1 MTTPILVTGGT
12 GTLGRHVVPLLRQA
26 GQDVRVLSRQP
37 RDRGD
42 GTDYVVGDLTTGE
55 GVAAALRGVGTV
67 LHLAGRPKGDDAAT
81 RNLVRAAT
89 ATGAVEHLVAISV
102 IGADRV
108 PIGYFRM
115 KAEVERVVAESGLP
129 WTVLRAAQFHDLA
142 LKVAEGMARSPVVP
156 APGGIRWEPV
166 DARDVAARLV
176 ELTLGG
182 APAGRVPDLA
192 GPAVHALGDL
202 VRDYLNAAGK
212 RRPMLPVRVPG
223 KVGRA
228 YRTGDN
234 LAGDSADRG
243 TRTWEAF
250 LAERLGSQVPAQ
262 SAV

>member
-12 GTLGRHVVPLLRQA
+12 GTLGHHVVPLLRQS
-26 GQDVRVLSRQP
+26 GRDVRVLSRQG
-37 RDRGD
+37 RAEGS
-42 GTDYVVGDLTTGE
+42 GVEYVVGDLTTGE
-55 GVAAALRGVGTV
+55 GVTAALRGVGAV
-67 LHLAGRPKGDDAAT
+67 LHLAGRPKGDDETT
-81 RNLVRAAT
+81 RNLVRAAR

-142 LKVAEGMARSPVVP
+142 LKVAEGMARSPFVP

-166 DARDVAARLV
+166 DARDVAARLA
-176 ELTLGG
+176 ELTLG

-192 GPAVHALGDL
+192 GPEVHPLGDL
-202 VRDYLNAAGK
+202 VRDYLSAAGK
-212 RRPMLPVRVPG
+212 RRPMVPVRVPG

-228 YRTGDN
+228 YRAGDN
-234 LAGDSADRG
+234 LAGDSTDRG

-250 LAERLGSQVPAQ
+250 LAERLRQQVPAQ
-262 SAV
+262 SAA